1 MLTKYAVN
9 DKTRAGVFRRG
20 VHHHKNII
28 KISVRDNDQNIISV
42 EIQRFSK
49 NWNNVCWVN
58 DALCM
63 RPLAGVTCQTS
74 SPSLPHRS
82 LPSFSH
88 RSWRQAMAWAG
99 AVTATGNH
107 KGGGG
112 VKGGAGY
119 AVTRDYELSI
129 SHFQFLEINQKPEK
143 WRNVCLRK
151 GSNKLFISLS
161 DENLYF
167 IIAL

>member
-74 SPSLPHRS
+74 SPSPLSPIALFPLS
-82 LPSFSH
+82 PIGAEDKPWPELAQSQP
-88 RSWRQAMAWAG
+88 QAI
-99 AVTATGNH
+99 TRE
-107 KGGGG
+107 GGGG
-112 VKGGAGY
+112 SGGRGGVCSDPRLWAEHLLFSVPRNKPK
-119 AVTRDYELSI
+119 AWKMKKCL
-129 SHFQFLEINQKPEK
+129 LEKRIQ
-143 WRNVCLRK
+143 
-151 GSNKLFISLS
+151 
-161 DENLYF
+161 
-167 IIAL
+167 

>member
-1 MLTKYAVN
+1 MKHFLKNKINLMLTKYAVN

-112 VKGGAGY
+112 EWREGRGM
-119 AVTRDYELSI
+119 
-129 SHFQFLEINQKPEK
+129 QWPETMS
-143 WRNVCLRK
+143 WA
-151 GSNKLFISLS
+151 SPIFSS
-161 DENLYF
+161 
-167 IIAL
+167 